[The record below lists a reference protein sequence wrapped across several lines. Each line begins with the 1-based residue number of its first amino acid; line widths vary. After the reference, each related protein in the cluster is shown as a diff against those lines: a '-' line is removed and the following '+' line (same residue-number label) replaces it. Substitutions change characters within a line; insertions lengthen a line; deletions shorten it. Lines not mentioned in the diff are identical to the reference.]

1 MSVTTADLIGH
12 KFIKDLAEE
21 YLVELLKCG
30 ATERRY
36 EEDTVIFREGDP
48 ATEFHLI
55 QNGFVALEATAA
67 DSRPLTIVTLEGGE
81 VLGWSWMFPPYRWY
95 FGARAL
101 TATRTIALNGELV
114 RTACQLDTH
123 LGYELTRRIARVVV
137 DRLQATRLQALDL
150 YGQSERK

>member
-1 MSVTTADLIGH
+1 MSVTTADLVGH

-21 YLVELLKCG
+21 YVAELLKCG
-30 ATERRY
+30 AAERRY
-36 EEDTVIFREGDP
+36 DENTVIFREGDP

-55 QNGFVALEATAA
+55 QNGLVALEATAA
-67 DSRPLTIVTLEGGE
+67 DSPPLTIVTLEGGE

-114 RTACQLDTH
+114 RTTCQRDTH
-123 LGYELTRRIARVVV
+123 LGYELTWRIAHVVA

-150 YGQSERK
+150 YSQSGRK